1 MADFNAGETQLVL
14 LDWSINTGSID
25 VKMDRPAL
33 EEKSSSKMLGLT
45 FSSKLDEGIDI
56 ILLLLKLPPRK
67 FEP

>member
-14 LDWSINTGSID
+14 LDRSINTGSID

-56 ILLLLKLPPRK
+56 ILLLLKLLPRK